1 MILKTLFLH
10 PLGPALTMALG
21 ALVLHWGPGATRAI
35 VRFRRASAPARSAS
49 SLRSFP
55 WSLVSLLCALAA
67 GVVLVLL
74 RVPPARASLRW
85 AWQPLTVAGSALD
98 WRLDGWNWL
107 AALLILLLTLTALLL
122 QEDVTA
128 GDGRPA
134 RTLGLGA
141 AGVAFVF
148 AGNVV
153 TLASCWVLLDAAL
166 ALRLRPGV
174 DDESAGRAWGLLSLA
189 GLIPLGVLV
198 LLGESG
204 ARMTLIGGQ
213 FDQVEL
219 ALLWLAALIR
229 AGVYPLHFWLS
240 GSGRLDAGDRVA
252 LHLIGPT
259 AGLWLLARVHE
270 AAGPGWLRRPEWVAL
285 GALALLG
292 SALVAWIVE
301 DRGTRWRWVAI
312 NRASLVVMA
321 ASTAGVTGPSALLWS
336 LITFSLGC
344 ALLAVGQA
352 TRRRWG
358 WTLPAWLGVLTVWGL
373 PGTPGFLARAALTLP
388 AEIPV
393 AIPLFGLVLVAE
405 TLLAAALWECAAG
418 AEPPA
423 PLTWGT
429 FLSLG
434 GALALLAAP
443 LIAWGAAPRQLMA
456 LAGLPETGGSFPTL
470 LQVLAGA
477 RRSVWIGLTLSGA
490 AGIGIG
496 LLRRRIFA
504 GMRGWQQGVAAIV
517 SLEWLY
523 QGVSLVLALAASGLR
538 YFAVLGEGEGYL
550 GWLALGGL
558 ILWILIS

>member
-1 MILKTLFLH
+1 
-10 PLGPALTMALG
+10 MALG
-21 ALVLHWGPGATRAI
+21 GLLLHWGSWVTRRI
-35 VRFRRASAPARSAS
+35 VRLRRGAVSARPAS
-49 SLRSFP
+49 SYPLNMMSRPSFP
-55 WSLVSLLCALAA
+55 WLPVSLLFTFAA
-67 GVVLVLL
+67 GVVMVLL
-74 RVPPARASLRW
+74 RVPPARATLRW

-107 AALLILLLTLTALLL
+107 AGLLILLLTLTALLL
-122 QEDVTA
+122 QEEGTA
-128 GDGRPA
+128 GDGRSA
-134 RTLGLGA
+134 QTLWLA
-141 AGVAFVF
+141 AAALAFVF

-166 ALRLRPGV
+166 ALRLRPGM
-174 DDESAGRAWGLLSLA
+174 DAEPAGRAWSLLSLA
-189 GLIPLGVLV
+189 GLIPLSVLM

-204 ARMTLIGGQ
+204 VRMTLIAGR

-240 GSGRLDAGDRVA
+240 GPGRPDSGDRVA

-292 SALVAWIVE
+292 SALVAWVVE
-301 DRGTRWRWVAI
+301 DRDTRWRWVAI
-312 NRASLVVMA
+312 NRASLVVLA
-321 ASTAGVTGPSALLWS
+321 ASTAGVTGPSALLWPI
-336 LITFSLGC
+336 ITFSLGC
-344 ALLAVGQA
+344 ALLAVGLA

-358 WTLPAWLGVLTVWGL
+358 WALPVWLGVLAVWGL

-388 AEIPV
+388 TDLPLAV
-393 AIPLFGLVLVAE
+393 VLFGLILVAE
-405 TLLAAALWECAAG
+405 TLLAAALWECATG
-418 AEPPA
+418 VETPA
-423 PLTWGT
+423 PLTWSA
-429 FLSLG
+429 FLRLA

-456 LAGLPETGGSFPTL
+456 LAGLSDTGGTFLPL
-470 LQVLAGA
+470 LQALTGA
-477 RRSVWIGLTLSGA
+477 RRSVWIGLVLSGV
-490 AGIGIG
+490 AGVGIG
-496 LLRRRIFA
+496 LLRRQIFS
-504 GMRGWQQGVAAIV
+504 GMRGWQQGVAIIV

-523 QGVSLVLALAASGLR
+523 QGAALALTLAAGGLR
-538 YFAVLGEGEGYL
+538 YFATLGEGEGYL
-550 GWLALGGL
+550 GWLALAAL